1 MTYKEELVL
10 DQTVKELAKD
20 LNKQQIEKLLTIID
34 LTNKR

>member
-20 LNKQQIEKLLTIID
+20 LNKQQIEKLFKIVD
-34 LTNKR
+34 LLNKE